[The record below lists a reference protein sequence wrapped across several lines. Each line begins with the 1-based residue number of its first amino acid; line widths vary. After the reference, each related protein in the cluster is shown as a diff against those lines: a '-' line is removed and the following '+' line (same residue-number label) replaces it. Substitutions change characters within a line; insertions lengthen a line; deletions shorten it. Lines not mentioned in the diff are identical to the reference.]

1 MDTIT
6 PADRVRLRTARLQ
19 IKRVR
24 EHLEAMQRDAHG
36 VEYAPWKTEV
46 DNLWKATFENI
57 NEMGETPQ
65 QNALEMIREPWMMYL
80 SHYAALGAEH

>member
-1 MDTIT
+1 MTSIT
-6 PADRVRLRTARLQ
+6 PADRVRLRTVRLQ
-19 IKRVR
+19 IKRIR

-36 VEYAPWKTEV
+36 VEYAPWKNEV
-46 DNLWKATFENI
+46 DNIWKITFENI

-80 SHYAALGAEH
+80 SHYAAIGAE